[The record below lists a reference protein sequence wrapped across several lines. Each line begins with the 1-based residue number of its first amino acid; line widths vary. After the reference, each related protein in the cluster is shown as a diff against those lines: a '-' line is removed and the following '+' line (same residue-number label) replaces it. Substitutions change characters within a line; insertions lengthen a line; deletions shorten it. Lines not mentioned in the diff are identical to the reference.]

1 MEAEYVP
8 IKTSD
13 KASWTYC
20 FRQVL
25 VASVLWTSYIIA
37 GLNMGTPTV
46 AIPQLRKEANS
57 TAAVSDAVASWMTST
72 TGYSGSICIF
82 IIVPIGHYLGRK
94 FTIKIIFVST
104 LISYSIIYFC
114 KTAMHIIISQMILGL
129 TAAAQTSV
137 FLLTLTEYSS
147 PKYRGVF
154 LTLKS
159 ASVYWGMWVANAIGI
174 FTHYKY
180 IGLVGIF
187 TSTYSL
193 IISFIIPESP
203 YWLAYRGRYDECAV
217 AHRWLKGVNEDA
229 EEELNV
235 LIKSQKEPVKNF
247 DSVQS
252 LRKYLKSC
260 FIAIKQPDIFRP
272 LLLCFLIT
280 ALYIFLGKL
289 VCAVYSI
296 EMMKKLS
303 RNQSTVYIGVL
314 ILDGFTVL
322 GMYVACGLSKIFK
335 RRTLLLSTSIT
346 GTIFLF
352 ALSFYLYL
360 TKLSVLPENDYVIIA
375 MLVAYSLAVCF
386 GPAILSISISAE
398 LIPMRFR
405 SFCVLVYSTFCLMLM
420 STTLKV
426 APYVFNM
433 FGFHGA
439 YLGFGICSAICVT
452 FVYKYLPE
460 TKDWTLHEI
469 AEIFKPK
476 GIKQEATQSKL
487 LNDTK

>member
-1 MEAEYVP
+1 MEAEYIP

-25 VASVLWTSYIIA
+25 VASVLWNSYIIA

-57 TAAVSDAVASWMTST
+57 TAAVSDATASWMTST

-94 FTIKIIFVST
+94 FTMIIIFMST
-104 LISYSIIYFC
+104 LISYAIVYCSKY
-114 KTAMHIIISQMILGL
+114 AMHLIISNMIFGL
-129 TAAAQTSV
+129 ISAAQVSV
-137 FLLTLTEYSS
+137 FLLTLSEYSS

-159 ASVYWGMWVANAIGI
+159 ASVFWGMWVANAIGI

-187 TSTYSL
+187 FSTYSL
-193 IISFIIPESP
+193 IIAFIIPESP

-229 EEELNV
+229 EKELDV
-235 LIKSQKEPVKNF
+235 LIRSQKELVKNF

-252 LRKYLKSC
+252 LRKYFKSC

-272 LLLCFLIT
+272 LLLCFLLT
-280 ALYIFLGKL
+280 ALYNFLGKL

-322 GMYVACGLSKIFK
+322 GMYVGCGLSKIFK

-346 GTIFLF
+346 GTTFLF
-352 ALSFYLYL
+352 AMSIYLYL
-360 TKLSVLPENDYVIIA
+360 TKKSVLPGNDYVIVA
-375 MLVAYSLAVCF
+375 MLVVYSLAVCC
-386 GPAILSISISAE
+386 GPLILAISISAE
-398 LIPMRFR
+398 LMPMRFR
-405 SFCVLVYSTFCLMLM
+405 SCCVLYH
-420 STTLKV
+420 LKV

-433 FGFHGA
+433 FSFHGA
-439 YLGFGICSAICVT
+439 YLGFGVCSAICVT
-452 FVYKYLPE
+452 LVYKYIPE
-460 TKDWTLHEI
+460 TKDRTLHEI

-476 GIKQEATQSKL
+476 DIKEEATHSKL

>member
-13 KASWTYC
+13 KPSWTYF

-25 VASVLWTSYIIA
+25 VVLVLWTSYIIG
-37 GLNMGTPTV
+37 GLSLGTPTV

-94 FTIKIIFVST
+94 FTIKVIFMST
-104 LISYSIIYFC
+104 LISSSIIYFS
-114 KTAMHIIISQMILGL
+114 KSAMHIIISQMILGL
-129 TAAAQTSV
+129 TTAAHTSV

-159 ASVYWGMWVANAIGI
+159 ASIFWGMWVANAIGI

-180 IGLVGIF
+180 IGLIGILC
-187 TSTYSL
+187 SSYSL
-193 IISFIIPESP
+193 IIAFIIPESP

-229 EEELNV
+229 EEELDFLV
-235 LIKSQKEPVKNF
+235 KSQKELVKNF

-252 LRKYLKSC
+252 LRKYMQNCL
-260 FIAIKQPDIFRP
+260 IAIKQPDIFKP
-272 LLLCFLIT
+272 LLLCFLVT
-280 ALYIFLGKL
+280 ALYNFLGKM

-303 RNQSTVYIGVL
+303 SNQTTVYMGVL

-322 GMYVACGLSKIFK
+322 GMYVGCGLSKIFK
-335 RRTLLLSTSIT
+335 RRTLLLSTSII

-352 ALSFYLYL
+352 AMSIYLYL
-360 TKLSVLPENDYVIIA
+360 INISVLPENDYVIVA
-375 MLVAYSLAVCF
+375 MLVVYSLAVCC
-386 GPAILSISISAE
+386 GPLILAISISAE
-398 LIPMRFR
+398 LMPMRFR
-405 SFCVLVYSTFCLMLM
+405 SCCVLVYSIFCLIFI
-420 STTLKV
+420 STTLKI

-439 YLGFGICSAICVT
+439 YLGFGICSAICIT
-452 FVYKYLPE
+452 LVYKYLPE
-460 TKDWTLHEI
+460 TKDRTLHEI

-476 GIKQEATQSKL
+476 GLKEEATQSKL

>member
-13 KASWTYC
+13 KSSWTYC

-25 VASVLWTSYIIA
+25 VVLVLWTSYILG
-37 GLNMGTPTV
+37 GLNLGTPTV

-94 FTIKIIFVST
+94 FTMKIIFMST
-104 LISYSIIYFC
+104 LISSSIIYFS
-114 KTAMHIIISQMILGL
+114 KTAMHIIISQVIFGL
-129 TAAAQTSV
+129 TAAAQASV

-159 ASVYWGMWVANAIGI
+159 ASIFWGMWVANAIGI
-174 FTHYKY
+174 FAHYKF

-187 TSTYSL
+187 CSTYSL

-229 EEELNV
+229 EEELDV
-235 LIKSQKEPVKNF
+235 LLKAQKEMVKN
-247 DSVQS
+247 VE
-252 LRKYLKSC
+252 
-260 FIAIKQPDIFRP
+260 
-272 LLLCFLIT
+272 T
-280 ALYIFLGKL
+280 L

-303 RNQSTVYIGVL
+303 RNQTTVYIGVL

-322 GMYVACGLSKIFK
+322 GMYVGCGLSKIFK
-335 RRTLLLSTSIT
+335 RRTLLLSTSII

-352 ALSFYLYL
+352 AMSIYLYL
-360 TKLSVLPENDYVIIA
+360 TKYSVLAENDYVIVA
-375 MLVAYSLAVCF
+375 MLVVYSLAVCC
-386 GPAILSISISAE
+386 GPLILAISISAE
-398 LIPMRFR
+398 LMPMRFR
-405 SFCVLVYSTFCLMLM
+405 SCCVLVYSIFCLILT

-426 APYVFNM
+426 APYLFNM

-452 FVYKYLPE
+452 LVYMYLPE
-460 TKDWTLHEI
+460 TKDRSLHEI
-469 AEIFKPK
+469 AEIFKSK
-476 GIKQEATQSKL
+476 GIKKEKICTGGAESIYRLFRVFPRFL
-487 LNDTK
+487 LYVYVKF

>member
-1 MEAEYVP
+1 MEAEYIP
-8 IKTSD
+8 IKTND
-13 KASWTYC
+13 K
-20 FRQVL
+20 VL
-25 VASVLWTSYIIA
+25 VASVLWNSYIIA
-37 GLNMGTPTV
+37 VLNMGTPTV

-57 TAAVSDAVASWMTST
+57 TAAVSDATASWMTST

-94 FTIKIIFVST
+94 FTMIIIFMST
-104 LISYSIIYFC
+104 LISYAIVYCS
-114 KTAMHIIISQMILGL
+114 KSAMHLIISNMIFGL
-129 TAAAQTSV
+129 ISAAQVSV

-159 ASVYWGMWVANAIGI
+159 ASVFWGMWVANAIGI

-187 TSTYSL
+187 FSTYSL
-193 IISFIIPESP
+193 IIAFIIPKSP
-203 YWLAYRGRYDECAV
+203 YWLAYRERYDECAV

-229 EEELNV
+229 EEELDV
-235 LIKSQKEPVKNF
+235 LIKSQKELVKNF
-247 DSVQS
+247 DSVQY
-252 LRKYLKSC
+252 LRKYIKSC

-272 LLLCFLIT
+272 LLLCFLLT
-280 ALYIFLGKL
+280 ALYNFLGKL

-322 GMYVACGLSKIFK
+322 GMYVGCGLSKIFK

-346 GTIFLF
+346 
-352 ALSFYLYL
+352 
-360 TKLSVLPENDYVIIA
+360 VIVA
-375 MLVAYSLAVCF
+375 MLVVYSLAVCC
-386 GPAILSISISAE
+386 GPLILAISISAE
-398 LIPMRFR
+398 LMPMRFR
-405 SFCVLVYSTFCLMLM
+405 SCCVLVYCVFNLILM

-439 YLGFGICSAICVT
+439 YLGFGVCSAICVT
-452 FVYKYLPE
+452 LVYKYIPE
-460 TKDWTLHEI
+460 TKDRTLHEI

-476 GIKQEATQSKL
+476 DIKEEATQSKL